1 MESGSLQETKED
13 MRNLYL
19 VVVLGLAS
27 SIAGARDLQS
37 EIDALA
43 SSGGGTLTL
52 TSGVYRTGALFFKPG
67 VNLHLDK
74 GAVIEGVDEA
84 EGYPMRETRIEGE
97 TCLYYPALINADH
110 CDGFRISGE
119 GVIDGH
125 GANTWEEF
133 WTKRAAAR
141 RKKGDLRN
149 KDLMRPRLLYIS
161 NSKNVD
167 ISGVT
172 FKNSKFWTTHYYNCE
187 DVLVHDCTI
196 LAEVLKDS
204 QGKELK
210 GPSTDGIDID
220 KCRRFTVRNVTI
232 AVNDDGV
239 CIKGGKGAY
248 ANDYERHPE
257 NGPSSDVLVE
267 NCTFRYPTHSCLTLG
282 SECPEANLITMRN
295 CQVEGAGNVLNLK
308 MRTDT
313 PQDYANVLVE
323 NVTGSCQTLLNVKG
337 WTQYAD
343 LGGRTAGEVKS
354 RCRNVLVRNCDVTCR
369 KKVDYRRDNTVFNLT
384 NVRLENITINGMPTK
399 DETLGSIVKVAEN
412 APLAV
417 KRAAEIL
424 RAKVAS
430 DTLPIRLEVGPVLGL
445 KHDGYVVNRTAE
457 GYVIT
462 GSRPRALLYAAGEPE
477 RWLGR
482 EKTMR
487 DPAFATRMLNY
498 TGKLHDPADW
508 IAATGANMIHLGRKA
523 PPHKVAE
530 YKAYDVDV
538 YAFIYGCDAK
548 KWGREA
554 FEQFLAAHPEAK
566 GTDPGNSWE
575 KGLLCPSQP
584 ATWDFVRETV
594 TACLTAAPYDGLVA
608 TFWDDYGM
616 NCQCVTC
623 QKNGMNDFPN
633 QIAKLVK
640 TYEEALKPLGKQLI
654 VRTWASGA
662 PHFLGT
668 EWVHAPGYAGVEDAW
683 ATWGPAIEASAP
695 ETIFQTKVYNADC
708 QPNPPFSNLL
718 GRARPRG
725 RREFAEWQITGQTVG
740 RQSFPASVC
749 EHTAWTMKRAFEL
762 VGPEG
767 GICLYAGGYRNA
779 NYEALDDRLNSI
791 NLKMW
796 RQLAWDPADD
806 PERIWRDW
814 AKPLYG
820 RHAPAVIDAL
830 KASERVTVASFSPLG
845 FGAPT
850 ESDFAKTIARRETLL
865 RYTNR
870 QYLPEYQKFLEPTKE
885 NIARVIAEKDDAM
898 AALDRVVEKL
908 PNDVELCRR
917 FTWLRTH
924 LVVSKALDESL
935 WRFRRL
941 RHLMGMGEPTDPEE
955 LTAIEC
961 CYEVVRTEAPK
972 LFEGSDFT
980 LGSPIPLMR
989 DIFLSAKA
997 VAEKSIPPKGARK

>member
-1 MESGSLQETKED
+1 ML
-13 MRNLYL
+13 L
-19 VVVLGLAS
+19 VAAS
-27 SIAGARDLQS
+27 SVAWARDLQS

-43 SSGGGTLTL
+43 AAGGGTLTL
-52 TSGVYRTGALFFKPG
+52 MSGVYRTGALFFKPG
-67 VNLHLDK
+67 VNLHLER
-74 GAVIEGVDEA
+74 GATLVGVDEA
-84 EGYPMRETRIEGE
+84 AGYPMRETRIEGE
-97 TCLYYPALINADH
+97 TCLYYPALINADG

-141 RKKGDLRN
+141 RQKGDLRN
-149 KDLMRPRLLYIS
+149 KDLMRPRLLYVA

-167 ISGVT
+167 VSGVT

-220 KCRRFTVRNVTI
+220 KCHRFTVRNVTI

-248 ANDYERHPE
+248 ADDYARHPE

-267 NCTFRYPTHSCLTLG
+267 NCIFRYPTHSCLTLG

-295 CQVEGAGNVLNLK
+295 CRTEGAGNVLNLK

-343 LGGRTAGEVKS
+343 FGGRSAAEVKS
-354 RCRNVLVRNCDVTCR
+354 RCRNVLVRYCDVTCR
-369 KKVDYRRDNTVFNLT
+369 KKVNYRRDDNVFNLT
-384 NVRLENITINGMPTK
+384 NVRLENIIVNGRRMA
-399 DETLGSIVKVAEN
+399 DETLGATVNVPED
-412 APLAV
+412 APLSV

-430 DTLPIRLEVGPVLGL
+430 DTRPIRLAVGPVTGL
-445 KHDGYVVNRTAE
+445 KHDGYIVNRTE
-457 GYVIT
+457 DGYVIT

-482 EKTMR
+482 EKTVR

-498 TGKLHDPADW
+498 TGAKYDPAAW
-508 IAATGANMIHLGRKA
+508 IAETGANVVHLARRA
-523 PPHKVAE
+523 SPRQVAE
-530 YKAYDVDV
+530 CKACDVEV
-538 YAFIYGCDAK
+538 YAFLYGCDAL
-548 KWGREA
+548 KWDAAACRR
-554 FEQFLAAHPEAK
+554 FLAAHPEAK

-575 KGLLCPSQP
+575 KGVLCPSQP

-594 TACLTAAPYDGLVA
+594 AACVAAAPYDGLVA
-608 TFWDDYGM
+608 TFWDDYGV
-616 NCQCVTC
+616 NCQCATC
-623 QKNGMNDFPN
+623 RQNGMNLFPN

-640 TYEEALKPLGKQLI
+640 TYEEALKPLGKRLV

-662 PHFLGT
+662 PHFLGA
-668 EWVHAPGYAGVEDAW
+668 EWVHAPGYAGVDDAV
-683 ATWGPAIEASAP
+683 ATWGPAFDASAA

-708 QPNPPFSNLL
+708 QPDPPFSNLL
-718 GRARPRG
+718 GRARPCG

-740 RQSFPASVC
+740 RQAFPASVC
-749 EHTAWTMKRAFEL
+749 AHTAWTMKRAFEL

-767 GICLYAGGYRNA
+767 GVCLYAGGYKNSG
-779 NYEALDDRLNSI
+779 YEALDDRLNSI

-806 PERIWRDW
+806 PARIWSDW
-814 AKPLYG
+814 AAPRYG
-820 RHAPAVIDAL
+820 RHAPAVVAAL
-830 KASERVTVASFSPLG
+830 QVSERAAAVSFSPLG

-850 ESDFAKTIARRETLL
+850 ESAFAKTVTRREDLL

-870 QYLPEYQKFLEPTKE
+870 QYLPAYQKFLEPTQE
-885 NIARVIAEKDDAM
+885 NIARVIAEKDDAL
-898 AALDRVVEKL
+898 AALDAAVEKL
-908 PNDVELCRR
+908 PHDVELRRR
-917 FTWLRTH
+917 FAWLRTH
-924 LVVSKALDESL
+924 LVVSKALDEGL
-935 WRFRRL
+935 WRFRRIRYL
-941 RHLMGMGEPTDPEE
+941 SGQQQGAPEE
-955 LTAIEC
+955 LEAVKRC
-961 CYEVVRTEAPK
+961 LGVVQAEAPK
-972 LFEGSDFT
+972 LFAGSDFT
-980 LGSPIPLMR
+980 LGSPLPLMR
-989 DIFLSAKA
+989 DILTLSAELSAKIIGP
-997 VAEKSIPPKGARK
+997 ER

>member
-1 MESGSLQETKED
+1 
-13 MRNLYL
+13 MRN
-19 VVVLGLAS
+19 VLFVLLLGVAS
-27 SIAGARDLQS
+27 SIAWARDLQS

-43 SSGGGTLTL
+43 AAGGGTLTL

-67 VNLHLDK
+67 VNLHLEK

-97 TCLYYPALINADH
+97 TCRYYPALINADH

-141 RKKGDLRN
+141 RQKGDLRN
-149 KDLMRPRLLYIS
+149 KALMRPRLLYIS
-161 NSKNVD
+161 NSKNVEV
-167 ISGVT
+167 SGVT

-204 QGKELK
+204 HGKELK

-220 KCRRFTVRNVTI
+220 KCRRFTVRGVTI

-248 ANDYERHPE
+248 ANDYARHPE
-257 NGPSSDVLVE
+257 NGPSSDVLIE
-267 NCTFRYPTHSCLTLG
+267 NCIFKYPTHSCLTLG
-282 SECPEANLITMRN
+282 SESTEANLITMRN
-295 CQVEGAGNVLNLK
+295 CRTEGAGNVLNLK

-323 NVTGSCQTLLNVKG
+323 TMTGSCQNLLNVKG
-337 WTQYAD
+337 WSQYAD
-343 LGGRTAGEVKS
+343 LKGRSAAEVKS
-354 RCRNVLVRNCDVTCR
+354 YCRNVLVRNCDVTCR
-369 KKVDYRRDNTVFNLT
+369 KKINYQRNNNVFNLT
-384 NVRLENITINGMPTK
+384 NVRLENITVNGKPTK
-399 DETLGSIVKVAEN
+399 DETLGATVKVAEN

-424 RAKVAS
+424 RATVAS
-430 DTLPIRLEVGPVLGL
+430 DTLPIRLEVGPVPGL
-445 KHDGYVVNRTAE
+445 KHDGYSVNRTE
-457 GYVIT
+457 KGYVIT

-477 RWLGR
+477 RWLGK
-482 EKTMR
+482 EKTVR
-487 DPAFATRMLNY
+487 DPAFASRMLNY
-498 TGKLHDPADW
+498 TGAAHDPADW
-508 IAATGANMIHLGRKA
+508 IAATGANIIHLPRKA
-523 PPHKVAE
+523 APRKVAE

-538 YAFIYGCDAK
+538 YAFIYGCDAR
-548 KWGREA
+548 KWNAEA
-554 FEQFLAAHPEAK
+554 LERFLTAHPEAK

-575 KGLLCPSQP
+575 KGILCASQP

-594 TACLTAAPYDGLVA
+594 TACMTAAPYDGLVA
-608 TFWDDYGM
+608 TFWDDYGVY
-616 NCQCVTC
+616 CQCATC
-623 QKNGMNDFPN
+623 KKNGMNLFPN

-668 EWVHAPGYAGVEDAW
+668 EWVHAPGYAGVDDAL
-683 ATWGPAIEASAP
+683 ATWGPAFDASEAT
-695 ETIFQTKVYNADC
+695 TIFQTKVYNADC

-718 GRARPRG
+718 GQARKQG

-740 RQSFPASVC
+740 RQLLPASVC
-749 EHTAWTMKRAFEL
+749 AHTAWTMKRAFEL

-767 GICLYAGGYRNA
+767 GICLYAGGYKNA
-779 NYEALDDRLNSI
+779 GYEALDDRVNSI

-796 RQLAWDPADD
+796 RQLAWDPTDD

-814 AKPLYG
+814 AEPLYG
-820 RHAPAVIDAL
+820 KNAPEVIAAL
-830 KASERVTVASFSPLG
+830 KVSEHATVASFSPLG

-850 ESDFAKTIARRETLL
+850 ESGFAKTVNRRETLL

-870 QYLPEYQKFLEPTKE
+870 QYLPEYKKFLEPTEE
-885 NIARVIAEKDDAM
+885 NIARVIAEKDEAL
-898 AALDRVVEKL
+898 AALDAVVEKL
-908 PNDVELCRR
+908 PADVELRRR
-917 FTWLRTH
+917 FAWLRTH
-924 LVVSKALDESL
+924 LVVSKALDEGL
-935 WRFRRL
+935 WRLRRI
-941 RHLMGMGEPTDPEE
+941 RHLMGMGLPGARKE
-955 LTAIEC
+955 LEAVKRC
-961 CYEVVRTEAPK
+961 CEVVKAEAPN
-972 LFEGSDFT
+972 LFTGSDMT
-980 LGSPIPLMR
+980 LGSPIPLMQ
-989 DIFLSAKA
+989 DILSSATA
-997 VAEKSIPPKGARK
+997 LTEKSVNP